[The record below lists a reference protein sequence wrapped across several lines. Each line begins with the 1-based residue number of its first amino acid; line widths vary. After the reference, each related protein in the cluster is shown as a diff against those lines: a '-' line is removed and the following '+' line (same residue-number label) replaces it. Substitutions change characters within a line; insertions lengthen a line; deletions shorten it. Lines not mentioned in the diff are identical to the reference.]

1 MPKQKRSSSRRQID
15 ETVSRANQ
23 KLKSKFVLVPSM
35 EIKAWK
41 GLIIIMFVVGFFA
54 ALTWSVYNSWYIGSD
69 AKMETMPT
77 SVIGGVI
84 GGPVPISFLPFTI
97 GKVNVASTTAN
108 SATITWRTTMPAV
121 STIEYGKNTRY
132 GSQTTTDGDGT
143 HMNFTMTLG
152 QLDANTT
159 YHFRV
164 KARDIRKSKKTDT
177 AVTADYTF
185 KTKKDVVVFDPVS
198 KTESVTMGYQSR
210 DIVLYPQPFE
220 IRETKFSFK
229 GKGSNYPGGKAEA
242 YQDGKLT
249 NSVRISKD
257 GSWEIPIEVEKK
269 EATYKYQIRFLD
281 KNGKVAYS
289 TSVFSVNKK

>member
-1 MPKQKRSSSRRQID
+1 MPKQKRSRSRRQID

-69 AKMETMPT
+69 AKMKTMPA
-77 SVIGGVI
+77 SVI
-84 GGPVPISFLPFTI
+84 GGPVPISLPFTI
-97 GKVNVASTTAN
+97 GKVNVTKTTAN
-108 SATITWRTTMPAV
+108 SATIVWRTTMPAI
-121 STIEYGKNTRY
+121 STIEYGKSTQY
-132 GSQTTTDGDGT
+132 GSQATTDGDGT
-143 HMNFTMTLG
+143 HTNFTITLG
-152 QLDANTT
+152 QLDTDTT
-159 YHFRV
+159 YHFRI
-164 KARDIRKSKKTDT
+164 KARDTRNSQETVAT
-177 AVTADYTF
+177 VTADYTF
-185 KTKKDVVVFDPVS
+185 KTGENVVGFDPVS
-198 KTESVTMGYQSR
+198 KTESLTMGYQNR

-220 IRETKFSFK
+220 VRETKFSFK
-229 GKGSNYPGGKAEA
+229 GRGSNYPGGKAEA
-242 YQDGKLT
+242 YQDGKLK
-249 NSVRISKD
+249 NSVMISND

-289 TSVFSVNKK
+289 TSIFSVNKK